1 MFPAAAF
8 AADNTEEPLPETIY
22 ASETQPGEENPPV
35 ANDKLLGG
43 NPVDRVI
50 MATASFLVKHPLL
63 AIPFIPAALLNELEA
78 AVEYVFDVIIDFFEN
93 PGDYTLFLVFE

>member
-1 MFPAAAF
+1 
-8 AADNTEEPLPETIY
+8 
-22 ASETQPGEENPPV
+22 
-35 ANDKLLGG
+35 
-43 NPVDRVI
+43 

-63 AIPFIPAALLNELEA
+63 AIPFIPAALLIELEA